1 MRLLARQM
9 SGPVP
14 SPSMNGTMGWLGT
27 LRRPSLIS
35 MRWPS
40 LGGVNCSSTDIGR
53 PSRPHLQHCTA
64 QTASS
69 VAQSPWGRKHG
80 AVNLTRLLRSRYSPI
95 WITGQTSSPRS
106 PVATQ
111 EHSLF
116 QPVRRSRVSE
126 DIIRQIQ
133 DLIAAEHLQPGDR
146 LPGERVLAEAV
157 SVSRQSVREALRV
170 LDYLGVVMVRPGEG
184 TFVATTPPSPVD
196 PSLYSL
202 LSERSF
208 LLDLL
213 EARRILEERIVHLA
227 ARRATREDLDAMDD
241 ALTARESGLA
251 VGKHDVAG
259 DLAFHTQLAELTGN
273 PVLTSVMRHLS
284 EMWRRARGETGR
296 RPTSPHKALQF
307 HRQILQAVRR
317 RQPTAAR
324 RALRRH
330 LDDMRADIEER
341 GR

>member
-1 MRLLARQM
+1 M
-9 SGPVP
+9 
-14 SPSMNGTMGWLGT
+14 
-27 LRRPSLIS
+27 
-35 MRWPS
+35 
-40 LGGVNCSSTDIGR
+40 
-53 PSRPHLQHCTA
+53 
-64 QTASS
+64 
-69 VAQSPWGRKHG
+69 
-80 AVNLTRLLRSRYSPI
+80 
-95 WITGQTSSPRS
+95 
-106 PVATQ
+106 ATQ
-111 EHSLF
+111 ELSLF

-146 LPGERVLAEAV
+146 LPGERELAEAV

-196 PSLYSL
+196 PSVYSL

-241 ALTARESGLA
+241 ALTARERGLGA
-251 VGKHDVAG
+251 GKHDVAG

-284 EMWRRARGETGR
+284 ELWLRSREKTGR